1 MAKRKTEDR
10 MVVKTGVY
18 NSDVHKMIKLT
29 SKQKTEFTEQMT
41 IFANNF
47 LKDEFNLEL
56 SAPIEICGRLTRTG
70 GSFHYNSRLK
80 KSLKIKMSERFIACA
95 LLDND
100 GIEAIL
106 DILKHE
112 LVHHALFELDKPCR
126 DGDYEF
132 ESTLARLHIGASG
145 ATNDKKILSQK
156 ENVWYTI
163 LDIYECKQTRKQY
176 KYNHSQKETAWIG
189 KRIGYE
195 IVKTIF

>member
-1 MAKRKTEDR
+1 MGKRETIEK
-10 MVVKTGVY
+10 MVVKKGVY
-18 NSDVHKMIKLT
+18 SNDVHKMIKLT

-47 LKDEFNLEL
+47 LKDEFGLGL
-56 SAPIEICGRLTRTG
+56 KIPIEITGRLTRTG
-70 GSFHYNSRLK
+70 GAFHYKSRRK
-80 KSLKIKMSERFIACA
+80 ESVVIKMSERFVACA

-100 GIEAIL
+100 GINAIL

-112 LVHHALFELDKPCR
+112 LVHYALYELDKPHR

-163 LDIYECKQTRKQY
+163 LDVYECKQTQKQY